1 MIFLKLRCEKK
12 DLQTAVVN
20 VSRAASP
27 KSPIPSLEGM
37 KLETVPGGLKLT
49 SYDTKVGIYTTI
61 DADVLENG
69 KTVLPARFLVDL
81 VRRLPDGIVSI
92 ETDDFMKTTVTC
104 GKAGIQVMGYDPD
117 DFPALN
123 TVDEIHSVLI
133 PEGLLKNMINQTIFA
148 VSASE
153 TRPIYTGILFEV
165 GVTELT
171 LVAVDGY
178 RLAKRSEI
186 MEDAKMQPCTF
197 VIPGT
202 TLSDVE
208 KLCRAES
215 EESVKIS
222 LGEKYASFAIG
233 NTVLI
238 SRRLEGEFMNYRKSI
253 PTTFRYE
260 LTVEREELMRVIDRV
275 SLVIKDK
282 QTSPVKMIA
291 ENGLLEFTC
300 TTIFGHAEDVCIC
313 EGNGDGLRIGFNDRY
328 FMDALKAANEE
339 KLKISLNT
347 PSAPIIIQA
356 AENGNYLYM
365 VLPVR
370 LREND

>member
-1 MIFLKLRCEKK
+1 MIFLKLCCEKK
-12 DLQTAVVN
+12 DLQVAVIN

-37 KLETVPGGLKLT
+37 KLETQPGGLKLT
-49 SYDTKVGIYTTI
+49 SYDTKIGIYTTI
-61 DADVLENG
+61 EADILESG

-81 VRRLPDGIVSI
+81 VRRLPDGMVTI
-92 ETDDFMKTTVTC
+92 ETDDYMKTTVTC
-104 GKAGIQVMGYDPD
+104 GRMGLQVMGYDPE

-123 TVDEIHSVLI
+123 TVDEIHSLLI
-133 PEGLLKNMINQTIFA
+133 PEKLLKNMINQTIFA

-165 GVTELT
+165 GATELT

-178 RLAKRSEI
+178 RLAKRSEKK
-186 MEDAKMQPCTF
+186 EDANMEPCTF

-208 KLCRAES
+208 KLCSSDS
-215 EESVKIS
+215 EEMVKIS
-222 LGEKYASFAIG
+222 LGEKYASFEIG
-233 NTVLI
+233 KTVLI

-253 PTTFRYE
+253 PANFRYE
-260 LTVEREELMRVIDRV
+260 IVVEREELIRVIDRV

-282 QTSPVKMIA
+282 QSSPVKMTA
-291 ENGLLEFTC
+291 ENGVLEFDC
-300 TTIFGHAEDVCIC
+300 TTIFGHAQDECLCD
-313 EGNGDGLRIGFNDRY
+313 GNGDGLRIGFNDRY
-328 FMDALKAANEE
+328 FMDALKAANED
-339 KLKISLNT
+339 KLKICMNT
-347 PSAPIIIQA
+347 PSSPIIIEA

>member
-1 MIFLKLRCEKK
+1 MKLCCEKK
-12 DLQTAVVN
+12 ELQTAVVN

-37 KLETVPGGLKLT
+37 KFETVPGGLKLT
-49 SYDTKVGIYTTI
+49 SYDTKIGIYTTI
-61 DADVLENG
+61 EADVQENG

-81 VRRLPDGIVSI
+81 VRRLPDGMVTI
-92 ETDDFMKTTVTC
+92 ETDDFMKTTITC
-104 GKAGIQVMGYDPD
+104 GRTDLQVMGYDPD

-123 TVDEIHSVLI
+123 TVDEIHSVEI
-133 PEGLLKNMINQTIFA
+133 PEKLLKDMINQTIFA

-165 GVTELT
+165 GVSELT

-178 RLAKRSEI
+178 RLAKRSET
-186 MEDAKMQPCTF
+186 MENAHMQPCTF

-208 KLCRAES
+208 KLCSADGDQM
-215 EESVKIS
+215 VKIS
-222 LGEKYASFAIG
+222 LGEKFASFQIG

-253 PTTFRYE
+253 PASFRYRVV
-260 LTVEREELMRVIDRV
+260 VEREELIRVIDRV

-282 QTSPVKMIA
+282 QSSPIKMSV
-291 ENGLLEFTC
+291 ENGVLEFDC
-300 TTIFGHAEDVCIC
+300 STIFGHAQDICLC
-313 EGNGDGLRIGFNDRY
+313 EGSGEGMRIGFNDRY
-328 FMDALKAANEE
+328 FMDALKAANED
-339 KLKISLNT
+339 KLRISMNT
-347 PSAPIIIQA
+347 PSSPIIIEA